1 MRGMREID
9 RFIQEMNLN
18 FGYFGQVAKNRQK
31 DNKLILEKLNEFL
44 ENNPDIRFGQ
54 ALYILGILKQDEN
67 GNTVDI
73 FNDEPSAILK
83 RIKS

>member
-9 RFIQEMNLN
+9 TFIQELN
-18 FGYFGQVAKNRQK
+18 RNFKQAVNNRQP
-31 DNKLILEKLNEFL
+31 DNKLILKTLNVFL
-44 ENNPDIRFGQ
+44 ENHPDIRFGQ
-54 ALYILGILKQDEN
+54 ALYILNILKQDEN

-73 FNDEPSAILK
+73 FNDEPCDILK

>member
-1 MRGMREID
+1 MRGTREID
-9 RFIQEMNLN
+9 KVLQKLN
-18 FGYFGQVAKNRQK
+18 RKLGQVVNNRRS

-54 ALYILGILKQDEN
+54 ALYILGILKQDAN
-67 GNTVDI
+67 GNTVDV